1 MYNVSLRNYTESFIE
16 KIDAKAKTEMEGV
29 PEEKKPKN
37 VDVFLELVD
46 KGWVYYMVD
55 LDKRALFW
63 LEKYD
68 ATWMADSLN
77 GIEDKSQLC
86 ELTYLYLI
94 RRCRGLFK

>member
-1 MYNVSLRNYTESFIE
+1 MHNVSLRNHTESYINQIE
-16 KIDAKAKTEMEGV
+16 ERTKTKMEGV
-29 PEEKKPKN
+29 PEDKKPRN

-63 LEKYD
+63 LEEYD
-68 ATWMADSLN
+68 ATWMAHMLG

-86 ELTYLYLI
+86 EYTYLYLM
-94 RRCRGLFK
+94 RQRSRLFE